1 MPAPDFAPRVRRNS
15 ATVPESVSR
24 RLAPLFAEHVVW
36 AFFIGHVFAPFLLQT
51 QTSAELPYF
60 IVRAWPVLEIVFC
73 VIKVSYNV
81 IVRPEPMLEIVER
94 IRKGLHDLVVLP
106 ELRASE
112 QNFQYPSRPM
122 GTPQR
127 RVMPP

>member
-1 MPAPDFAPRVRRNS
+1 MS
-15 ATVPESVSR
+15 SG
-24 RLAPLFAEHVVW
+24 L
-36 AFFIGHVFAPFLLQT
+36 FIGHVFAPFLLQT

-60 IVRAWPVLEIVFC
+60 IVRAWPVLKIVFC